1 MGALCPKP
9 KKDDNWS
16 DASEEFL
23 EDFANVV
30 CDDSEQY
37 EQCKREVKGKNEF
50 DKMVNS
56 ILEQKKK
63 SEKDPEDPKD
73 PKKLRFN

>member
-9 KKDDNWS
+9 KKDDN
-16 DASEEFL
+16 AEEDYKKFL

-30 CDDSEQY
+30 CDGSDGI
-37 EQCKREVKGKNEF
+37 EQCKRKVIGKDTF
-50 DKMVNS
+50 DEMLNS
-56 ILEQKKK
+56 VLEEKKK
-63 SEKDPEDPKD
+63 SEDPKEPED

>member
-16 DASEEFL
+16 EKSNEFL
-23 EDFANVV
+23 EDFVNEV
-30 CDDSEQY
+30 CKGS
-37 EQCKREVKGKNEF
+37 EQCKNNV
-50 DKMVNS
+50 
-56 ILEQKKK
+56 ILEDGLSIAEKVLEEKKK
-63 SEKDPEDPKD
+63 SEDPKEPED